1 MRSTVEHEF
10 NFREEANNLRD
21 CRQFFSTNPRVY
33 VPKPFLSYCT
43 KRIVVMEYINGIKIS
58 NMEEIEKQGYDKAE
72 IGRICVQAFSD
83 MIFRFNK
90 LHMDPHSG
98 NLMVRSIPG
107 THRPQL
113 VIIDHGMYM
122 YFREGFNENFRR
134 LWLAMI
140 MQDKDKVYE
149 YSKPWHIEENADLL
163 PMMFPGRSTRMGK
176 KLGEELTDEE
186 MQKLR
191 VEIMERMHHV
201 DRAKMEERMKRMQ
214 EFAKNMPLELISV
227 MRVQV
232 MVSLRQESDM

>member
-1 MRSTVEHEF
+1 
-10 NFREEANNLRD
+10 
-21 CRQFFSTNPRVY
+21 
-33 VPKPFLSYCT
+33 
-43 KRIVVMEYINGIKIS
+43 
-58 NMEEIEKQGYDKAE
+58 
-72 IGRICVQAFSD
+72 
-83 MIFRFNK
+83 
-90 LHMDPHSG
+90 
-98 NLMVRSIPG
+98 
-107 THRPQL
+107 
-113 VIIDHGMYM
+113 
-122 YFREGFNENFRR
+122 
-134 LWLAMI
+134 MI

-163 PMMFPGRSTRMGK
+163 PMMFTGRSTRMRN

-191 VEIMERMHHV
+191 MEIMERMHHV